1 MAGGAQIHV
10 DVEFGLVEWPW
21 ENNGPISL
29 VPQPSEVTARFARTE
44 LNLGF
49 AIPNPAQVLVPPS
62 HSAASSVR
70 FTLSLSTAALAALE
84 TARDGGPITLVM
96 SLVAHPFGLTENP
109 GGAPG
114 IYVVPVGQQPP
125 FEYRVPKEQWL
136 EVLKSLGYCDSI
148 LTELR
153 LPAQGPESTS
163 VGRQRVVNAVNARN
177 EGRYRNTVQECR
189 IALEAL
195 KTAGFGGRA
204 PDEVAQFLQKNA
216 RNLSQAERFSALQI
230 AMQLFLSPAH
240 HDGVPDEEFSREDA
254 DLAIA
259 MTAALLRLA
268 PRWGAD
274 AAEADASKGKRT
286 VTTSRGKKAASKKT
300 GIVHAPLHEVPA
312 RLPPRTSP
320 RRGRRST

>member
-1 MAGGAQIHV
+1 MSWQVGQRIVADATGATVRGSRIAGGAQLHI
-10 DVEFGLVEWPW
+10 DVAFRLVEWPW
-21 ENNGPISL
+21 KENGPISL
-29 VPQPSEVTARFARTE
+29 VPQPSEVKARFARDE

-49 AIPNPAQVLVPPS
+49 ALPNPAQVIVPPR
-62 HSAASSVR
+62 HSSTSSVR
-70 FTLSLSTAALAALE
+70 FTLSLSTAALVALE
-84 TARDGGPITLVM
+84 TARDGRSIELVM
-96 SLVAHPFGLTENP
+96 TLVAHPFAVGQNP
-109 GGAPG
+109 GDAPG
-114 IYVVPVGQQPP
+114 IHIVPVGQQYP
-125 FEYRVPKEQWL
+125 FQFQVPKEQWL
-136 EVLKSLGYCDSI
+136 AVLKSVGYCDSI

-153 LPAQGPESTS
+153 LPAQGPESTT

-177 EGRYRNTVQECR
+177 DGRYRNTVQECR
-189 IALEAL
+189 IALDAL

-204 PDEVAQFLQKNA
+204 PDEVAQFLQTNA

-274 AAEADASKGKRT
+274 STDTSASKE
-286 VTTSRGKKAASKKT
+286 S
-300 GIVHAPLHEVPA
+300 AP
-312 RLPPRTSP
+312 
-320 RRGRRST
+320 

>member
-1 MAGGAQIHV
+1 MSWSCMGRSVGEPTGATFSGAPMAGGAQVHI
-10 DVEFGLVEWPW
+10 DVAFRLVEWPW
-21 ENNGPISL
+21 EKNGPISL
-29 VPQPSEVTARFARTE
+29 VPQPSEVKARFARGE

-49 AIPNPAQVLVPPS
+49 ALPSPAQVVVPLS
-62 HSAASSVR
+62 HSSTTKVR
-70 FTLSLSTAALAALE
+70 YTLAFTTQALAALE
-84 TARDGGPITLVM
+84 TARDGGPIDLVM

-109 GGAPG
+109 GDAPG
-114 IYVVPVGQQPP
+114 IYVVPVGQQFP
-125 FEYRVPKEQWL
+125 FQFQIPKEQWL
-136 EVLKSLGYCDSI
+136 ALLKTVGYCDTL

-153 LPAQGPESTS
+153 LPTSGPESTRA
-163 VGRQRVVNAVNARN
+163 GRQRVVNAVNARN
-177 EGRYRNTVQECR
+177 DGRYRNTVQECR
-189 IALEAL
+189 IALDAL
-195 KTAGFGGRA
+195 KTSGFGGRA

-274 AAEADASKGKRT
+274 STEAGASKE
-286 VTTSRGKKAASKKT
+286 S
-300 GIVHAPLHEVPA
+300 AP
-312 RLPPRTSP
+312 
-320 RRGRRST
+320 

>member
-1 MAGGAQIHV
+1 MSWQVGQRIVADATGATVRGSRIAGGAQLHI
-10 DVEFGLVEWPW
+10 DVAFRLVEWPW
-21 ENNGPISL
+21 KENGPISL
-29 VPQPSEVTARFARTE
+29 VPQPSEVTARFARGE

-49 AIPNPAQVLVPPS
+49 ALPNPTSLVSPPS
-62 HSAASSVR
+62 HSSAASVH
-70 FTLSLSTAALAALE
+70 FTLALSTQALVALE
-84 TARDGGPITLVM
+84 TARDGGSIALFMT
-96 SLVAHPFGLTENP
+96 LVAHPVRLAQHQGY
-109 GGAPG
+109 APG
-114 IYVVPVGQQPP
+114 IEVVPTVEQRA
-125 FEYRVPKEQWL
+125 FEVPKEQWL
-136 EVLKSLGYCDSI
+136 AVLKSVGYCESI

-153 LPAQGPESTS
+153 LPTSGPESTS

-177 EGRYRNTVQECR
+177 DGRYRNTVQECR
-189 IALEAL
+189 IALDAL

-274 AAEADASKGKRT
+274 STEAGASKE
-286 VTTSRGKKAASKKT
+286 S
-300 GIVHAPLHEVPA
+300 AP
-312 RLPPRTSP
+312 
-320 RRGRRST
+320 